1 MSRASARRLREQL
14 FGEMPMRYL
23 GYAEDVLASGHHLLS
38 VIDDLLDLSRI
49 EAGKYELNMSR
60 FAVAEA
66 VKASIDIVN
75 GRALERNQVLSI
87 DIASGI
93 EAIRAGRRA
102 IKQILINLLANA
114 INASPEPGRI
124 TVRVQADDDGS
135 VTFSI
140 EDQGKGMSS
149 EQVERAFDPVWQ
161 AEEMLSRES
170 EGTGLGLSICK
181 RLVEL
186 HDGGIEIRSA
196 AGVGTVVSITI
207 PNAMSHPGDKDAR
220 MKAVA

>member
-1 MSRASARRLREQL
+1 M
-14 FGEMPMRYL
+14 
-23 GYAEDVLASGHHLLS
+23 
-38 VIDDLLDLSRI
+38 
-49 EAGKYELNMSR
+49 
-60 FAVAEA
+60 
-66 VKASIDIVN
+66 
-75 GRALERNQVLSI
+75 
-87 DIASGI
+87 
-93 EAIRAGRRA
+93 
-102 IKQILINLLANA
+102 
-114 INASPEPGRI
+114 
-124 TVRVQADDDGS
+124 QADDDGS